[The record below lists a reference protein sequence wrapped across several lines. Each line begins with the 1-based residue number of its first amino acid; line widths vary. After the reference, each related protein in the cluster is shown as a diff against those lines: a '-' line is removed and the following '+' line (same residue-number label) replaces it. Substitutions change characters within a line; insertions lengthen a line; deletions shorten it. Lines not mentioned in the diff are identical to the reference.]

1 MTILLAALAGYVIGS
16 LPTAVWLGRLW
27 GVELLRDGS
36 RNPGANN
43 ARRLGGDTLAVLVLI
58 IEIAKGLTAVVVGM
72 VIGGETAAIGG
83 EAATTG
89 GEAAALAAG
98 LGAVTGNVYNV
109 WHRFKGGKG
118 LGISGGVIL
127 GLWPAAFPFVVLTL
141 VVGLCLDEVDG
152 DRDPRDPGGTPRR
165 RLRLGE
171 HRARQPLGSRR
182 PCPARGDG
190 GRHRADHRP
199 EALAGCP
206 TTVSGHPSV
215 PDLQQDRHRA
225 GVDQLNI
232 HRRPEHTGLDVDARA
247 AQHLHEAI
255 NHSLCLFWWSRP
267 DE

>member
-36 RNPGANN
+36 QNPGANN

-72 VIGGETAAIGG
+72 VIGGETAAVGS
-83 EAATTG
+83 
-89 GEAAALAAG
+89 EAAALAAG

-141 VVGLCLDEVDG
+141 VFASALTRSTGI
-152 DRDPRDPGGTPRR
+152 GT
-165 RLRLGE
+165 LVTLG
-171 HRARQPLGSRR
+171 AL
-182 PCPARGDG
+182 
-190 GRHRADHRP
+190 
-199 EALAGCP
+199 LAGAFAWE
-206 TTVSGHPSV
+206 S
-215 PDLQQDRHRA
+215 
-225 GVDQLNI
+225 
-232 HRRPEHTGLDVDARA
+232 TGLDNPWGLADPALLVVMVIGIGLIIGPRHWRDAQNR
-247 AQHLHEAI
+247 LR
-255 NHSLCLFWWSRP
+255 SPVRP
-267 DE
+267 